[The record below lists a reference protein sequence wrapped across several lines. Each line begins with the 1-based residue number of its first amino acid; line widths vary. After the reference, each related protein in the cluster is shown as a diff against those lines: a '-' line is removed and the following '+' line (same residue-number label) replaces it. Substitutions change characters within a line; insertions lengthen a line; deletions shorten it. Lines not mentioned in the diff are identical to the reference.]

1 MSINSLKELC
11 IHTIVINNLLLQI
24 QILPKNL
31 QNIIYNNI
39 KEYKKYNNDI
49 LNKYKIDL
57 DKSNLDK
64 SDLDE
69 SYLDE
74 SYLDESYLDKSDLD
88 ESYLDESYLDESYL
102 DNPKFD
108 KFGNKYNIY
117 DSNSKNVKKFDDI
130 NNIGNNKK
138 KLCSYIKK
146 INQL

>member
-74 SYLDESYLDKSDLD
+74 SYLD
-88 ESYLDESYLDESYL
+88 
-102 DNPKFD
+102 NPKFD

>member
-74 SYLDESYLDKSDLD
+74 SYLDESYLD
-88 ESYLDESYLDESYL
+88 ESYL

>member
-74 SYLDESYLDKSDLD
+74 SYLDESYLD
-88 ESYLDESYLDESYL
+88 
-102 DNPKFD
+102 NPKFD

>member
-64 SDLDE
+64 SN
-69 SYLDE
+69 
-74 SYLDESYLDKSDLD
+74 LDKSYLY
-88 ESYLDESYLDESYL
+88 ESDLDESYL

-117 DSNSKNVKKFDDI
+117 DSNSKI
-130 NNIGNNKK
+130 
-138 KLCSYIKK
+138 C
-146 INQL
+146 